1 MNSRFDFCWIFI
13 GQIFILPLKEG
24 QSISDRYSRL
34 GDASFYTDT
43 YLDDIFLILIFEH
56 FWKLFLEY
64 VFSLIWILL
73 PEKLSKYLSEDHC
86 IQTQEVLW
94 MDQKGFLISEITQ
107 RNMRCSFSHQIK
119 YAAVYFRLCKS
130 RNCPYDKGSETELGL
145 CQYISHSN
153 QTHIISNSLKYY
165 LKL

>member
-107 RNMRCSFSHQIK
+107 RNMRCSFSH
-119 YAAVYFRLCKS
+119 
-130 RNCPYDKGSETELGL
+130 
-145 CQYISHSN
+145 
-153 QTHIISNSLKYY
+153 
-165 LKL
+165 